1 MFFRLQEGVAHEVAQ
16 TWPSGLQPGLFC
28 RPPHYTNRKD
38 KQTSPQTGRSCPPAR
53 YTSWHQHQ
61 RQTDITPNRSVLSSI
76 KIHFLTSTPK
86 TNRHHPKPV
95 GPVLQQDPLPDINT
109 KDKQTSPQTGRS
121 CPPARS
127 TSWHRHQRQTD
138 ITPNRSV
145 LSSSKIHFHIST
157 PMTNRHHPKPVGPV
171 LQKDP
176 LTDIDIKNK
185 QTSPQTGRSCPPA
198 RSTSWHRH
206 QRQTDITPNR
216 SVLSSS
222 KIHLLTS
229 TSKTN
234 RHHPKPVG
242 PVLQQDLLP
251 HIDIKDK
258 QTSPQTGRSCP
269 PARSTYWHRHQKQTD
284 ITPNRSVLSSSK
296 IHFHISTSKT
306 NRHHPKPV
314 GPVLQQDPLTDIDI
328 KDKQT
333 SPQTGRSCPPARST
347 STYRHQRQTDITTNR
362 SVLSSSKIHFL
373 TSTPKHCFGVKGIW
387 KVWDNSVVISRME
400 ISGFPALLDNGEKR
414 RKKRVKISPHYCDF
428 SVIVTSIWYHHAFLL
443 QYVLFCTIEHLSV
456 RH

>member
-1 MFFRLQEGVAHEVAQ
+1 MVSKLVYVADARITLTEK
-16 TWPSGLQPGLFC
+16 
-28 RPPHYTNRKD
+28 TNRHHHKPVGPVLQQDPLPHNDIKD
-38 KQTSPQTGRSCPPAR
+38 KQTSPQSGRSCPPAR
-53 YTSWHQHQ
+53 FTSTYRHP
-61 RQTDITPNRSVLSSI
+61 RQTDITPNRSVLSSS

-95 GPVLQQDPLPDINT
+95 GPVLQQDPL
-109 KDKQTSPQTGRS
+109 
-121 CPPARS
+121 
-127 TSWHRHQRQTD
+127 
-138 ITPNRSV
+138 
-145 LSSSKIHFHIST
+145 
-157 PMTNRHHPKPVGPV
+157 
-171 LQKDP
+171 
-176 LTDIDIKNK
+176 TDIDIKNK

-198 RSTSWHRH
+198 RSTSTYRH

-242 PVLQQDLLP
+242 PVLQQDPLTD
-251 HIDIKDK
+251 IDIKNK
-258 QTSPQTGRSCP
+258 QTSP
-269 PARSTYWHRHQKQTD
+269 
-284 ITPNRSVLSSSK
+284 PNRSVLSSSK

-387 KVWDNSVVISRME
+387 KV
-400 ISGFPALLDNGEKR
+400 
-414 RKKRVKISPHYCDF
+414 
-428 SVIVTSIWYHHAFLL
+428 
-443 QYVLFCTIEHLSV
+443 
-456 RH
+456 